1 MGLTGRGGP
10 GAFPR
15 LAFSLLLGL
24 LGTTGLGCGD
34 SMSEQPDPRATPLR
48 THVDRATTASSIEG
62 TWSPTGSL
70 AGPRLLH
77 TATLLADGRVLATGG
92 YNRTSELYNPNTGT
106 WSRTADALDSH
117 RAATATPLPDGRVLI
132 AGLGDSGVSSE
143 LYDPAQGIWTLA
155 GHLGTPRLYHTAT
168 PLPGG
173 RVLVTGGAD
182 SEYGGNVLS
191 TAEVYDPATGT
202 WTPTAPMA
210 EARRDHTATALGN
223 GKVLVTGG
231 TNADGTLLGSAELY
245 DVATGTWSP
254 VGGMAV
260 ARASHSALLL
270 ANGEVLVAGGGDS
283 GWEDASSAELF
294 HPATGTWTTT
304 GGMTRP
310 RRYHS
315 ATLLP
320 SGLVLVAG
328 GYHEYTGIL
337 TAAELYDSASGEWHA
352 TGSMAVDRYHPTAT
366 LLTNGRVLIAGGVSN
381 SAQDSAELY
390 SATNA
395 DACVNNPCGANATC
409 TDLPPPAL
417 DDANGRTCACNPGF
431 TGDATLGC
439 TDIDECAVDNGGC
452 TSSASTIF
460 PVSPRSTY
468 TYLEP
473 RVVDLASLGIKAGD
487 RIRFE
492 MVGDFSYV
500 GIENEGS
507 LGGMFSST
515 PTRDGRID
523 AGVHFDSSPSGY
535 DMPEDFLIS
544 YVFHRGNEAANV
556 NGIEVE
562 VPAGARYVL
571 VVLFDSHYGDN
582 PATDDDL
589 GVRVTRR
596 GSCVNTP
603 GSFYC
608 H

>member
-1 MGLTGRGGP
+1 M
-10 GAFPR
+10 
-15 LAFSLLLGL
+15 
-24 LGTTGLGCGD
+24 
-34 SMSEQPDPRATPLR
+34 
-48 THVDRATTASSIEG
+48 
-62 TWSPTGSL
+62 
-70 AGPRLLH
+70 
-77 TATLLADGRVLATGG
+77 
-92 YNRTSELYNPNTGT
+92 
-106 WSRTADALDSH
+106 
-117 RAATATPLPDGRVLI
+117 
-132 AGLGDSGVSSE
+132 
-143 LYDPAQGIWTLA
+143 
-155 GHLGTPRLYHTAT
+155 
-168 PLPGG
+168 
-173 RVLVTGGAD
+173 TGGAD

-191 TAEVYDPATGT
+191 TAEVYDPAAGT
-202 WTPTAPMA
+202 WTPTGPMA
-210 EARRDHTATALGN
+210 EARRDHTATPLGN

-270 ANGEVLVAGGGDS
+270 ANGEVLVAGGGDL

-304 GGMTRP
+304 GSMTRP

-337 TAAELYDSASGEWHA
+337 TAAELYDPASGEWHA

-390 SATNA
+390 SSTNS
-395 DACVNNPCGANATC
+395 DACVNHPCGANATC
-409 TDLPPPAL
+409 TDLPPPAP

-431 TGDATLGC
+431 TGDAALGC
-439 TDIDECAVDNGGC
+439 TDINECAVNNGGC
-452 TSSASTIF
+452 TSSASAIF
-460 PVSPRSTY
+460 PVSPRSSY
-468 TYLEP
+468 SVP

-487 RIRFE
+487 RVRLE

-500 GIENEGS
+500 GIKNEGA
-507 LGGMFSST
+507 LGGVFSST
-515 PTRDGRID
+515 PTSDGRID
-523 AGVHFDSSPSGY
+523 AGVHYNSGPAY
-535 DMPEDFLIS
+535 HFHLAEDFLIS
-544 YVFHRGNEAANV
+544 SVFHRGNEAANF
-556 NGIEVE
+556 NGIEVG
-562 VPAGARYVL
+562 VPAGAKYLL
-571 VVLFDSHYGDN
+571 VIMFDDYYGDN
-582 PATDDDL
+582 PATDNDL

-596 GSCVNTP
+596 ASCVNTP

-608 H
+608 Y